1 MEEMEPILLEDGLE
15 VGGRRK
21 GFPYANAKSIMQQ
34 DLGEGKINSAKNQ
47 MKKVK
52 LNKQC
57 K

>member
-1 MEEMEPILLEDGLE
+1 MVLGR

-21 GFPYANAKSIMQQ
+21 GFPYAKAKSIMQH

>member
-1 MEEMEPILLEDGLE
+1 MEEMEPILLENGLE

-21 GFPYANAKSIMQQ
+21 GFPYAKAKSIMQH